1 MSAKLELAGEDVKA
15 VLLPGDRV
23 RAFAHERMIGGVGRG
38 AIGRGHSPAAGF
50 PHRVRVGKSM
60 CVRMD
65 ALAVLLAASVTALA
79 TGLGA
84 LPFFFSEG

>member
-1 MSAKLELAGEDVKA
+1 
-15 VLLPGDRV
+15 
-23 RAFAHERMIGGVGRG
+23 
-38 AIGRGHSPAAGF
+38 
-50 PHRVRVGKSM
+50 M